1 LDKHLR
7 IRKKAEHLLILGA
20 VSSSLLI
27 INLIRNR
34 LVSDSLTGMRQKGTT
49 TFVMNMHYFGS
60 ILSDWLPVPKNN
72 LAIAFTLAYSF
83 GIVCIGLFI
92 IAVRRFRIP
101 SYETIAAAFSVVY
114 PLFMMLSA
122 TISRYEQFTNRL
134 LSPLFIPLLWTIS
147 WWVPWMA
154 EKYKA
159 KQRRWVIVL
168 AVLLVLGFQYNQLAA
183 DYETYDGV
191 KDAGIPGYTE
201 DPFPQS
207 AIIQFIKKDASLFKP
222 GYTIYSN
229 AGDAVYFFTGH
240 YADLLPQR
248 VFPQEVER
256 YYAESRNYLVWFN
269 DVDNP
274 DLIGLQDILK
284 NKNMTLIRQFDN
296 GAVYVTEGQ

>member
-1 LDKHLR
+1 
-7 IRKKAEHLLILGA
+7 
-20 VSSSLLI
+20 
-27 INLIRNR
+27 
-34 LVSDSLTGMRQKGTT
+34 
-49 TFVMNMHYFGS
+49 MHYFGS
-60 ILSDWLPVPKNN
+60 VLSDWLPVPKDN

-92 IAVRRFRIP
+92 IAVRRFHIP
-101 SYETIAAAFSVVY
+101 SYETIAAAFCVVY

-147 WWVPWMA
+147 WWLPWMA

-159 KQRRWVIVL
+159 RQRRWVIAL
-168 AVLLVLGFQYNQLAA
+168 TVLLVLGFQYNQLAA

-191 KDAGIPGYTE
+191 KDAGIPGYME

-207 AIIQFIKKDASLFKP
+207 AIIQFIQKNDTLFKP

-229 AGDAVYFFTGH
+229 AGDAVYFFTGR
-240 YADLLPQR
+240 YSDLLPQR

-256 YYAESRNYLVWFN
+256 YYVESRNYLVWFS

-296 GAVYVTEGQ
+296 GAVYVCDQAAHP